1 MSKRSGQYGH
11 AAKRKT
17 QRGKK
22 NNNKNSKTRLLE
34 RSQWVLSKSFR
45 AVWFHDHNLS
55 YQQSHNRSCCVS
67 EDMASGLPASV
78 SWYTRN
84 PLLLLLQSAH
94 STFFLPQQSLCN
106 ETVPVHRREGRCVT
120 HDTSPQR
127 LCSSLGLLKK
137 KRRRNVCKSVKVPVL
152 YWFSRRYFSSWHSA
166 SHWYPNQLPN

>member
-1 MSKRSGQYGH
+1 M
-11 AAKRKT
+11 
-17 QRGKK
+17 
-22 NNNKNSKTRLLE
+22 
-34 RSQWVLSKSFR
+34 
-45 AVWFHDHNLS
+45 WFHDHNLS

-84 PLLLLLQSAH
+84 PLLLLLLSAH
-94 STFFLPQQSLCN
+94 STFFSPQQSLCN

-137 KRRRNVCKSVKVPVL
+137 KKCMQRALRFLCCIYFPVFIFHPGIQPLIDTPTNSPTRKYRSTENVIISPM
-152 YWFSRRYFSSWHSA
+152 FTA
-166 SHWYPNQLPN
+166 SC

>member
-1 MSKRSGQYGH
+1 M
-11 AAKRKT
+11 
-17 QRGKK
+17 
-22 NNNKNSKTRLLE
+22 
-34 RSQWVLSKSFR
+34 
-45 AVWFHDHNLS
+45 WFHDHNLS

-137 KRRRNVCKSVKVPVL
+137 KEEEMYARALRFLCYIDFPDVIFHPGIQPLIDTPTNSPTRKYRSPENVIISPV
-152 YWFSRRYFSSWHSA
+152 FTA
-166 SHWYPNQLPN
+166 SC